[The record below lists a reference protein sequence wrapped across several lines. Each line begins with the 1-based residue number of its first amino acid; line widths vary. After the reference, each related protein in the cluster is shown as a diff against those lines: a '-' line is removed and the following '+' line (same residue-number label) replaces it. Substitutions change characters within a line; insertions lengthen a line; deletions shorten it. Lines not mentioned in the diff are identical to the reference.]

1 MKGIQIEHP
10 NKLKIIDMNMP
21 VLTKKNNVLIKIKA
35 AGICGSDISIYHGTN
50 AAATYPRV
58 IGHEMVGEVVEI
70 GENVKKLHVGDRVII
85 DQVTNCGKCY
95 ACKAGRGNV
104 CADLQVRGVHIDGGY
119 REYMSVAESDCYI
132 IPDKLSYEDAVLIEP
147 TTIAIQSCSRAELTA
162 DDTLLILGYGALGS
176 SILRIAKISGA
187 KIIVADVVG
196 SKLKEALD
204 NGADYIINLSKED
217 IVSKTKEYSDGYG
230 ATVCIDAACTKDS
243 LATLLDV
250 VGNAGRVI
258 TMGFSEQPTSIT
270 QYKITSKEIDVRGSR
285 LQNKKFQ
292 KAIDYINENQLDIT
306 GSISHRFYFED
317 AQKAFDFIDTKDSS
331 IRKVILYFEK

>member
-1 MKGIQIEHP
+1 MKGIQVERP
-10 NKLKIIDMNMP
+10 NELKIIDMDMP
-21 VLTKKNNVLIKIKA
+21 TITEKNNVLIKIKA
-35 AGICGSDISIYHGTN
+35 AGICGSDIGIYHGTN

-58 IGHEMVGEVVEI
+58 IGHEMVGEVIET
-70 GENVKKLHVGDRVII
+70 GENVNKLQIGDRVII

-95 ACKAGRGNV
+95 ACRVGRGNV
-104 CADLQVRGVHIDGGY
+104 CANLQVRGVHIDGGY
-119 REYMSVAESDCYI
+119 KEYMAVPESDCYI

-162 DDTLLILGYGALGS
+162 EDTLLILGYGALGS

-187 KIIVADVVG
+187 KIIVADVVD
-196 SKLKEALD
+196 SKLKDALD
-204 NGADYIINLSKED
+204 NGADYIINLSKES
-217 IVSKTKEYSDGYG
+217 ITNKTKEYTASYG
-230 ATVCIDAACTKDS
+230 ATVCIDAACTKES
-243 LATLLDV
+243 LGILLEV

-306 GSISHRFYFED
+306 GSISHRFYFQE
-317 AQKAFDFIDTKDSS
+317 AQQAFDFIDTKDSS
-331 IRKVILYFEK
+331 IRKVVLYFDN